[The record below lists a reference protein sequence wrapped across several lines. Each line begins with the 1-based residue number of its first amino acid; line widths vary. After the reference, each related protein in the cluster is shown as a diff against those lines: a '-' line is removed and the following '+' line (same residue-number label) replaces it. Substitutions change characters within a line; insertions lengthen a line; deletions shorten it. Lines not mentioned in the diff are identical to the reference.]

1 MATPEEL
8 PPDQYLV
15 YLIGVTTQWHISID
29 IASRQIFAALVWPG
43 PARVLVPTFAGRVL
57 DDCQALMAA
66 SDLSEEVKAVGKA
79 ALSEA
84 KGLNDK
90 RNRYVHDFLIPT
102 EDEGTWQ
109 AFSVAKPKQQDQPVE
124 VTPKLV
130 RELNISMQRN
140 HVRLSAVLSLIM
152 AESAPT
158 GFALSLTSTRDE
170 VLEIAW
176 GQFFMNERGGH
187 RPMSKGPIP
196 EDSDA

>member
-1 MATPEEL
+1 
-8 PPDQYLV
+8 
-15 YLIGVTTQWHISID
+15 
-29 IASRQIFAALVWPG
+29 
-43 PARVLVPTFAGRVL
+43 
-57 DDCQALMAA
+57 
-66 SDLSEEVKAVGKA
+66 
-79 ALSEA
+79 
-84 KGLNDK
+84 
-90 RNRYVHDFLIPT
+90 
-102 EDEGTWQ
+102 
-109 AFSVAKPKQQDQPVE
+109 VAKPKQQDQPVE